1 MLSPRLTAKEESAFA
16 LAEGVLKLANDLID
30 ADVPDVVVVGAR
42 SPKSLGFA
50 LLCRSVSNFTGAL
63 TMARQNQAMECLTL
77 VRSCFENV
85 LLVAG
90 LCERGAEFVKDMRSD
105 NAANLKAFSKL
116 VRLGPDVV
124 AYTEYIEF
132 IDVQVQR
139 FLAEY
144 AEKKPKKLSLNEA
157 SEHFFSAYRHYRALS
172 HDPAHA
178 SLSALARHFSP
189 RHKLN
194 VVPPFRPGER
204 VAALDWGCEA
214 LLGVC
219 MGVDMLMGGTAQSEA
234 IGAFKKRFVNETSEP
249 A

>member
-1 MLSPRLTAKEESAFA
+1 MLSPRLTVKEESAFA

-30 ADVPDVVVVGAR
+30 AVIPDVIVVGAR
-42 SPKSLGFA
+42 SPKSLGLA

-63 TMARQNQAMECLTL
+63 ILARESQAMECLTL

-90 LCERGAEFVKDMRSD
+90 LCERGAEFVKEMRSD
-105 NAANLKAFSKL
+105 NAANLKTFGKL
-116 VRLGPDVV
+116 LRLGPDVA

-132 IDVQVQR
+132 IDTQVQR

-144 AEKKPKKLSLNEA
+144 AEKKA
-157 SEHFFSAYRHYRALS
+157 SETQTRRGKQTFFSAYRCYRALS
-172 HDPAHA
+172 HDPAHV

-189 RHKLN
+189 HHKLN
-194 VVPPFRPGER
+194 VVPPFKPGER

-214 LLGVC
+214 LVGVC
-219 MGVDMLMGGTAQSEA
+219 IGVDRLMGGTAQSEA